1 MKGSML
7 IELAP
12 AKGGI
17 PGHRVRLHC
26 VSLTGPGGAG
36 KTLPARTATHGDRL
50 FIEEAVRTAGGPCP
64 LESNIR
70 PAHGRPSE
78 LFLLHDSP

>member
-7 IELAP
+7 IEPAP

-17 PGHRVRLHC
+17 PGHRARLHRM
-26 VSLTGPGGAG
+26 SLTGSGGIG
-36 KTLPARTATHGDRL
+36 KTLPARPATHGDRL
-50 FIEEAVRTAGGPCP
+50 FIEVAVRTAGGPCL
-64 LESNIR
+64 LESNVR
-70 PAHGRPSE
+70 PAHGCPSG